1 MMPKEQTSKIKGT
14 ICNIP
19 VQEIETNC
27 SILPCPPNSNG
38 IVIVKWKRKIEYKV
52 HVSFEAVR
60 PEMVAKLLI
69 YLKRIT
75 PFYKDIGVDLNNI
88 PSELESFHDL
98 DEKKKVS
105 K

>member
-27 SILPCPPNSNG
+27 SILPCPPNSNR

-75 PFYKDIGVDLNNI
+75 QFYKNIGVDLSNI
-88 PSELESFHDL
+88 PSELENLHDL
-98 DEKKKVS
+98 DGKKKF
-105 K
+105 